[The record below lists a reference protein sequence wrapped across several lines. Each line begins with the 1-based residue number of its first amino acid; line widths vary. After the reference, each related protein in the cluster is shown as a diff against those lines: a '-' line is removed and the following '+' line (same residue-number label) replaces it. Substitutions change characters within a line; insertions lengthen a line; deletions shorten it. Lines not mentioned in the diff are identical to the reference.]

1 SATSG
6 GPDEGRLRPPG
17 RAPASAAAKASEAG
31 DQTAAEGETA
41 AGATAS
47 KVAGRSAAG
56 ASEAGSP
63 KELAAAAAQVPGGA
77 TALQKAAAASSVDGA
92 SVDGAS
98 VGGAPVDGDLAAS
111 GDAAQIEGKGE
122 SERHAGD
129 ADAAEGDA
137 EARFDA
143 DSEDGEGG
151 RHHAGAGAEEDAAR
165 ARATQVTAPDLPRPQ
180 TSGRAP
186 RDPSDAHEAEVPM
199 PPPADEEEAEA
210 FRHVRWSLLR
220 DAAGAERARVRI
232 EHPTL
237 GSLRL
242 EFGLEEDGLD
252 VRVLAPS
259 LVAALRLEKDE
270 DRIRAVLREHGT
282 RLAKLRVVADG
293 RPERKTLSRP
303 RPSAPGRLST
313 EA

>member
-1 SATSG
+1 
-6 GPDEGRLRPPG
+6 
-17 RAPASAAAKASEAG
+17 
-31 DQTAAEGETA
+31 
-41 AGATAS
+41 AGASAS

-56 ASEAGSP
+56 ASEAGSS

-77 TALQKAAAASSVDGA
+77 TALQKAAAAASSVDGA

-111 GDAAQIEGKGE
+111 GDAAAQIEGKGE

-165 ARATQVTAPDLPRPQ
+165 ARATHVTAPDLPRPQ

-259 LVAALRLEKDE
+259 LVAALRLDKDE

-293 RPERKTLSRP
+293 RPERQTLSRP